1 MSKASVFCRK
11 SRNQAISHLSSPHH
25 HNHSH
30 HQRQTSQQIKLTS
43 RIKSVNVDTQI
54 HGLLRAYPV
63 LDLLD
68 NAIDANLVDFA
79 CLDNL
84 KAAVAVI
91 FVVGRARQRGPDAGV
106 DVGVVGEQAFLCG
119 VEEVGAVVYAGLF
132 RGGAAEDF
140 GTPCVACRC

>member
-1 MSKASVFCRK
+1 M
-11 SRNQAISHLSSPHH
+11 SHLSSPHH

-30 HQRQTSQQIKLTS
+30 NQRQSNQQIKLTS

-54 HGLLRAYPV
+54 HGLLGAYPV

-91 FVVGRARQRGPDAGV
+91 FVVGRSRQRRADAGV
-106 DVGVVGEQAFLCG
+106 DVGVVLKETLLCG

>member
-1 MSKASVFCRK
+1 M
-11 SRNQAISHLSSPHH
+11 SHLSSPHH

-84 KAAVAVI
+84 KAAVAVV

>member
-30 HQRQTSQQIKLTS
+30 NQRQSNQQIKLTS

>member
-25 HNHSH
+25 NHSH
-30 HQRQTSQQIKLTS
+30 NQRQTNQQIKLTS

-84 KAAVAVI
+84 KAAVAVV